1 MNLRNGGYVFAEE
14 RQQQIAELVVG
25 NGRVSVTLLAERFS
39 ITTETVRRDLA
50 ALESAGT
57 LRRVHGG
64 AVPADRASTTEASVT
79 ERAIQHPDQKIRIA
93 EAALAMVPTH
103 WDGSVL
109 IDGGTTT
116 EVLADLLAHRAAAA
130 STTAKHA
137 AVERQGT
144 EAAAQAETADTSA
157 AQAPRELVVITH
169 AVPIAGKLSTVP
181 GIALQVLGGRVRGL
195 TQVAVGHATA
205 DAAARLRPD
214 IAFLG
219 TNGISASFGLSTPDP
234 EEAAVK
240 AAFVRSARRIV
251 VLADSSKLDTET
263 LVQFA
268 SLKDLD
274 TLITDSE
281 PGPELAAALEEAGVD
296 VVIA

>member
-1 MNLRNGGYVFAEE
+1 MFAEE
-14 RQQQIAELVVG
+14 RQQKIAELVAG
-25 NGRVSVTLLAERFS
+25 SGRVSVTLLAERFR

-50 ALESAGT
+50 ALENAGT
-57 LRRVHGG
+57 VRRVHGG
-64 AVPADRASTTEASVT
+64 AVAADRFSTTEESVN
-79 ERAIQHPDQKIRIA
+79 ERAIQRPDQKSRIA
-93 EAALAMVPTH
+93 EAALALIPRNSA
-103 WDGSVL
+103 GSVL

-116 EVLADLLAHRAAAA
+116 EVLADMLSRRAATDP
-130 STTAKHA
+130 S
-137 AVERQGT
+137 GDT
-144 EAAAQAETADTSA
+144 E
-157 AQAPRELVVITH
+157 PRELVAITH
-169 AVPIAGKLSTVP
+169 AVPIAGKLSNVP
-181 GIALQVLGGRVRGL
+181 GIALDVLGGRVRGI
-195 TQVAVGHATA
+195 TQVAVGQATVE
-205 DAAARLRPD
+205 AAGRLRPD
-214 IAFLG
+214 IAFIG
-219 TNGISASFGLSTPDP
+219 TNGIHASFGLSTPDP

-240 AAFVRSARRIV
+240 AAFVHSARRIV